1 MSKDGQDC
9 SVHMINFREVL
20 IEIMLALKIKK
31 KEVGERVQNLG

>member
-20 IEIMLALKIKK
+20 IEIMLALKKK